1 MQVLGSGEKSV
12 WRREFTRMRNAR
24 VSRQAI
30 PERRASVAS
39 DGVGVDAIA
48 ARAGMSVAHL
58 RLPFPAVANG
68 ASLDQFVWERRL
80 CEHAWLWSRGQN
92 SMQQAAQWVGLRRS
106 THFAGALRPQFGVAP
121 SRISQRHADVCSVRW
136 LWAEVYW
143 SIVSFCL
150 TTTSL

>member
-12 WRREFTRMRNAR
+12 WRREFTRMRDAR

-58 RLPFPAVANG
+58 RLHFPAVANG
-68 ASLDQFVWERRL
+68 ASLGQFVWERRL
-80 CEHAWLWSRGQN
+80 CVHAGLWSRG
-92 SMQQAAQWVGLRRS
+92 QQAAQWVGLRRG

-121 SRISQRHADVCSVRW
+121 SPISQRHADVCSVCW
-136 LWAEVYW
+136 LWEEVYW